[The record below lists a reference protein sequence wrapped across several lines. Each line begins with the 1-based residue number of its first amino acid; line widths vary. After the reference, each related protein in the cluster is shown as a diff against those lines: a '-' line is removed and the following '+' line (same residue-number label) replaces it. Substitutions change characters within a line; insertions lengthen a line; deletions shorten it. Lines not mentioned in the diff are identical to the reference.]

1 MYQNSSLPLPKRRP
15 EIFCQKLPED
25 AATAASTPASAE
37 ALLAMIE
44 GEKERPTGDNLVGF
58 FLFGEL
64 RERVR
69 NGVEGCANRPR
80 EGVARC
86 GRRRGAAR
94 FPLLVPRFQ
103 ISAPP

>member
-1 MYQNSSLPLPKRRP
+1 M
-15 EIFCQKLPED
+15 
-25 AATAASTPASAE
+25 
-37 ALLAMIE
+37 
-44 GEKERPTGDNLVGF
+44 PTGENLVGF

-86 GRRRGAAR
+86 GRRRGPASSPR
-94 FPLLVPRFQ
+94 SVPRFQ
-103 ISAPP
+103 ISAFQTPKCNLSQ

>member
-1 MYQNSSLPLPKRRP
+1 M
-15 EIFCQKLPED
+15 
-25 AATAASTPASAE
+25 
-37 ALLAMIE
+37 
-44 GEKERPTGDNLVGF
+44 PTGENLVGF

-86 GRRRGAAR
+86 GRRRVAALIP
-94 FPLLVPRFQ
+94 FCAGLACLTFSKQKGWKMV
-103 ISAPP
+103 